1 MGMTVCP
8 CAKESTQESAKQELL
23 KFLDKE
29 TTQKVM
35 ETVSF
40 ASHNQ
45 RGKGMIMIEVP
56 EQHII
61 RAEDLIR
68 IIEDSMSAQYVNS

>member
-1 MGMTVCP
+1 MADAIGYRDGDKVVIRKMIGAEVVGMTVCP
-8 CAKESTQESAKQELL
+8 CAKESTQELAKQELL
-23 KFLDKE
+23 KFLDDE

-45 RGKGMIMIEVP
+45 RKI
-56 EQHII
+56 
-61 RAEDLIR
+61 
-68 IIEDSMSAQYVNS
+68 

>member
-1 MGMTVCP
+1 
-8 CAKESTQESAKQELL
+8 
-23 KFLDKE
+23 
-29 TTQKVM
+29 M

-56 EQHII
+56 QQHII

-68 IIEDSMSAQYVNS
+68 LLKIQ